1 MTEQEKK
8 AKSKQIKKVLK
19 ERLNIVDLRMLCDH
33 STEDDDSGYPSGKKS
48 ANNLHEKDG
57 NDSFHVLMKEIGV
70 ANDEGVLSAAFLEKN
85 GEAKRE
91 ELDNFA
97 DMFSVRDLLG
107 FGAFGVVL
115 LVKNR
120 ITKEKSALK
129 IIAKTKLS

>member
-1 MTEQEKK
+1 MTDHEKR

-33 STEDDDSGYPSGKKS
+33 NNADDDDSFPSAKKS
-48 ANNLHEKDG
+48 VNNLIETGG

-70 ANDEGVLSAAFLEKN
+70 NNDEGVLSDAFLTKN

-91 ELDNFA
+91 ELENFA

-120 ITKEKSALK
+120 VTKEKSALK
-129 IIAKTKLS
+129 IIAKTELS